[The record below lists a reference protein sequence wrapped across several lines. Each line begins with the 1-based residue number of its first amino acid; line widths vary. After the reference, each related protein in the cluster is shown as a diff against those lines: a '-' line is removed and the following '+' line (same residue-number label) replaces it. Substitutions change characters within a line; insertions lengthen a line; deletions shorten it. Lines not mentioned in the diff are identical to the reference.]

1 MDGAKSKLYSGKTR
15 ALGTESIWVSG
26 WEEEEGGG
34 KGKNE
39 HEKTRAA
46 AAPRKP
52 KKGAVS
58 SPLNTDD
65 ILFASGFLLLL
76 LSLPLCGG
84 LLCSV
89 SGVPRR
95 WGEEG
100 GTEGGKGRWVG
111 QASRCD
117 LSRAEFGFFLL
128 RCDSFL
134 LLPDL
139 I

>member
-1 MDGAKSKLYSGKTR
+1 MGKR
-15 ALGTESIWVSG
+15 D
-26 WEEEEGGG
+26 
-34 KGKNE
+34 E

-65 ILFASGFLLLL
+65 ILVSGFLLLCVP
-76 LSLPLCGG
+76 LSGG
-84 LLCSV
+84 LPCSV
-89 SGVPRR
+89 YGRPRR
-95 WGEEG
+95 WGEE
-100 GTEGGKGRWVG
+100 ERKGSLGG
-111 QASRCD
+111 QARCD

-128 RCDSFL
+128 RLPLS
-134 LLPDL
+134 LPDL